1 MSIKRVLAIT
11 MIHITG
17 MIMMLLK
24 PILVQASRATPI
36 LVSPAMSPTPLPPSD
51 LRPPTSFIDGFKI
64 NGLPFKNMEEL
75 DLIHAQFG
83 ILPSRDMPETEEKSA
98 RV

>member
-1 MSIKRVLAIT
+1 
-11 MIHITG
+11 

-24 PILVQASRATPI
+24 PILVQASRVTPI
-36 LVSPAMSPTPLPPSD
+36 VVAPAMSPTPLPPCD
-51 LRPPTSFIDGFKI
+51 LRPPTLFLDGFKI

-75 DLIHAQFG
+75 GLYAQFG
-83 ILPSRDMPETEEKSA
+83 ILPSREMPETEEKST